1 MTILC
6 AEARF
11 SLADPD
17 ALLRA
22 LREHLVEHHATV
34 SERDGATLIA
44 LDGSE
49 AALRLMAGEL
59 LARVEAP
66 SLAGLQAM
74 KLAIASHVVELA
86 PAGSAPAIS
95 WQGDGSG
102 PSLLPDFRILTV
114 TGTERLTPHMR
125 RIRFRG
131 EDLARFDSLE
141 ALHVRLF
148 IPPAGLAEPIWP
160 MVGEDGLVN
169 QPPAEQRPAVR
180 KYTIREIDAAAGTLA
195 IDFVLH
201 GDVGPGSA
209 FAERAAAG
217 DRIGMAGPGGRGL
230 REAERYLFLADETG
244 LPAVARMLANLP
256 GDAQGL
262 ALIEVA
268 DAQEQQALE
277 APAGV
282 TIRWLHRDR
291 AKADAAPQLLEEFE
305 ALDWEQDGPGTYVWA
320 AMEHDTFR
328 LLRAAA
334 RQRLRPNLD
343 QHLIVSYWRN
353 GLSEE
358 QHALEKKAAARAA

>member
-11 SLADPD
+11 SLAEPA

-22 LREHLVEHHATV
+22 LCEHLVEHHATV
-34 SERDGATLIA
+34 SEREGATLIA
-44 LDGSE
+44 LDGSV
-49 AALRLMAGEL
+49 AVLRLVEGEL

-66 SLAGLQAM
+66 NLAGLQAM

-102 PSLLPDFRILTV
+102 PSLLPDFRVLTV
-114 TGTERLTPHMR
+114 TDTETLTPHMR
-125 RIRFRG
+125 RIRFHG
-131 EDLARFDSLE
+131 EDLARFDTLE

-148 IPPAGLAEPIWP
+148 IPPAGLAEPVWP
-160 MVGEDGLVN
+160 MLSEDGLIN
-169 QPPAEQRPAVR
+169 QPPPEQRPAVR
-180 KYTIREIDAAAGTLA
+180 KYTIREIDVAAGTLA

-201 GDVGPGSA
+201 GDTGPGSA
-209 FAERAAAG
+209 FAERARAG

-244 LPAVARMLANLP
+244 LPAIARMLANLP
-256 GDAQGL
+256 GAARGL
-262 ALIEVA
+262 AVIEVA
-268 DAQEQQALE
+268 DAQEEQVLQ

-282 TIRWLHRDR
+282 TVRWLHRDQ
-291 AKADAAPQLLEEFE
+291 AESDAAPQLLAAFE
-305 ALDWEQDGPGTYVWA
+305 ALDWEQDGPSLYVWA
-320 AMEHDTFR
+320 AMEHEAFR
-328 LLRAAA
+328 QLRSAT
-334 RQRLRPNLD
+334 RQRLRPDLD

-358 QHALEKKAAARAA
+358 QHALEKKAAARAG

>member
-11 SLADPD
+11 SLADPAVLLH
-17 ALLRA
+17 ALC
-22 LREHLVEHHATV
+22 EHLTEHHATV

-49 AALRLMAGEL
+49 AVLRLAEGEL

-66 SLAGLQAM
+66 NLAGLQAM

-86 PAGSAPAIS
+86 PAGRAPAIS
-95 WQGDGSG
+95 WHGDGIG
-102 PSLLPDFRILTV
+102 PSLLPDFRVLTV

-148 IPPAGLAEPIWP
+148 IPPAGLAEPVWP
-160 MVGEDGLVN
+160 MLSEDGLIT
-169 QPPAEQRPAVR
+169 QPLAEQRPAVR
-180 KYTIREIDAAAGTLA
+180 KYTIREIDVAAGTLA

-201 GDVGPGSA
+201 GDAGPGSA
-209 FAERAAAG
+209 FAERARAG

-230 REAERYLFLADETG
+230 RDAERYLFLADETG
-244 LPAVARMLANLP
+244 LPAVARMLASLP
-256 GDAQGL
+256 REARGL
-262 ALIEVA
+262 ALIEIA
-268 DAQEQQALE
+268 DAQEEQALD
-277 APAGV
+277 APDGLMV
-282 TIRWLHRDR
+282 RWLHRDR
-291 AKADAAPQLLEEFE
+291 TSTGATPSLLEAFE
-305 ALDWEQDGPGTYVWA
+305 ALDWEQDGPGLYVWA
-320 AMEHDTFR
+320 AMEHEGFR
-328 LLRAAA
+328 QLRVAA
-334 RQRLRPNLD
+334 RQRLRPARD

>member
-22 LREHLVEHHATV
+22 LCEHLVEHHATV
-34 SERDGATLIA
+34 SERDGGTLIA

-49 AALRLMAGEL
+49 AVLRLMTGEL
-59 LARVEAP
+59 VARVEAP

-86 PAGSAPAIS
+86 PPGGAPAIS

-131 EDLARFDSLE
+131 ENLARFDSLE

-148 IPPAGLAEPIWP
+148 IPPAGLAEPVWP

-209 FAERAAAG
+209 FAERAAVG

-291 AKADAAPQLLEEFE
+291 AKADAVPQLLAVFE

-328 LLRAAA
+328 QLRVAA

>member
-11 SLADPD
+11 SLADPA
-17 ALLRA
+17 ALLHA
-22 LREHLVEHHATV
+22 LCEHLTEHHATV

-49 AALRLMAGEL
+49 AVLSLAEGEL
-59 LARVEAP
+59 FARVEAP
-66 SLAGLQAM
+66 NLAGLQAM

-86 PAGSAPAIS
+86 PAGSVPAIS
-95 WQGDGSG
+95 WKGDGGG
-102 PSLLPDFRILTV
+102 PSLLPDFRVLTV
-114 TGTERLTPHMR
+114 TSTETLTPHMR

-148 IPPAGLAEPIWP
+148 IPPAGLAEPVWP
-160 MVGEDGLVN
+160 MLGEDGLIS
-169 QPPAEQRPAVR
+169 QPPPEQRPAVR
-180 KYTIREIDAAAGTLA
+180 KYTIREIDVATGTLA

-201 GDVGPGSA
+201 GDAGPGSA
-209 FAERAAAG
+209 FAERARAG
-217 DRIGMAGPGGRGL
+217 DRVGMAGPGGRGL
-230 REAERYLFLADETG
+230 RAAERYLFLADETG

-268 DAQEQQALE
+268 DAQEEQALE

-291 AKADAAPQLLEEFE
+291 ADAGAAPQLLAAFD
-305 ALDWEQDGPGTYVWA
+305 ALYWEQDSPALYVWA
-320 AMEHDTFR
+320 AMEHESFR
-328 LLRAAA
+328 QLRAVA
-334 RQRLRPNLD
+334 RQRLRPVLD